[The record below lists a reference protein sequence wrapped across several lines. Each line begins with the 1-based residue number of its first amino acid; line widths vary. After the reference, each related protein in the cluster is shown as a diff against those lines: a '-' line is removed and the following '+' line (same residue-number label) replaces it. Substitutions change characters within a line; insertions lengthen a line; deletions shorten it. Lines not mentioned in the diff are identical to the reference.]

1 MDRAAIAAY
10 GNNVRR
16 RRWRIAG
23 RDLVAVGTKTGPNGG
38 GEGDGLVGDL
48 THLGGTSRL
57 RIDMPSYDVEIPG
70 LNDALVPGGVEFWN
84 GYVKYNG
91 AAEADGPNAINVKSS
106 WEPAGAA
113 ATIPLF
119 ANSNRTNALAAGARL
134 RYSPK
139 DKIIIPGGSLPFARQ
154 FVSVDVAGQQWPVN
168 RIAHGTALGESD
180 NVFGTGAGTDQCDAV
195 GTFGNTTAAYA
206 FGPSAIYG
214 IPADRRRRPIVGMM
228 QDSMG
233 SVSGED
239 AGPGYGD
246 ANGFAG
252 WLERSIGTRYAF
264 LNSARASGRLQ
275 WVAAGFTSQLAMMA
289 PYITHLIIQ
298 LGANDYSTG
307 RTAVQM
313 LADLR
318 TITDAFAAYGVKVW
332 ACTATPKVG
341 ANTVNAYLDGG
352 TAPASVGQN
361 AEREAYNTA
370 LRTSYST
377 YGISR
382 LIDIASKVEDPARA
396 GCFLPSNPA
405 LTTDGTHLTATGR
418 ALVQTAFD
426 TGWFE

>member
-57 RIDMPSYDVEIPG
+57 RIDMPSYDVEMPG

-84 GYVKYNG
+84 GYIKYNG
-91 AAEADGPNAINVKSS
+91 AAEAAGPNAINVKSA

-113 ATIPLF
+113 VTIPLY
-119 ANSNRTNALAAGARL
+119 ANSNRTNALAAGARR

-139 DKIIIPGGSLPFARQ
+139 DKIIIPGGSLPFSRQ
-154 FVSVDVAGQQWPVN
+154 FVSVDVAAQQWPVS

-180 NVFGTGAGTDQCDAV
+180 NVFGTGAGTDQSDAV

-264 LNSARASGRLQ
+264 LNATRASGRLQ
-275 WVAAGFTSQLAMMA
+275 WVAAGFANQLAMMA

-298 LGANDYSTG
+298 LSCNDWSTG
-307 RTAVQM
+307 RTSTQM
-313 LADLR
+313 LTDLR
-318 TITDAFAAYGVKVW
+318 TIVDAFAAQGVKVW
-332 ACTATPKVG
+332 VCTSTPKVT
-341 ANTVNAYLDGG
+341 ATADAYLDGG
-352 TAPASVGQN
+352 TTAGSGN
-361 AEREAYNTA
+361 AHREAYNTE
-370 LRTSYST
+370 LRANYRA
-377 YGISR
+377 YGADR

-396 GCFLPSNPA
+396 GRFLPSNPA
-405 LTTDGTHLTATGR
+405 LTTDGTHLSATGR
-418 ALVQTAFD
+418 ALVQTAID